1 MAEGWDWM
9 RVLTEPCPQCGT
21 EVSTVGLTDLPDAL
35 RAEAGHWETLL
46 AEVPAVELQWRPDD
60 GSWTALEYGCHCRDV
75 LSVMTERV
83 ARTLVEDA
91 PEYGWWDHEV
101 AAVDEHYNDQD
112 PVGVAGDLGANAEWM
127 GGTLSLVGGTE
138 WDRQGTRRGAE
149 PFTVA
154 GLARFTLHELA
165 HHRHDAESRLSRR
178 PGGTD

>member
-1 MAEGWDWM
+1 MAEAMDWT
-9 RVLTEPCPQCGT
+9 RVLVEPCPHCAAD
-21 EVSTVGLTDLPDAL
+21 VGAVAPVALPDAL
-35 RAEAGHWETLL
+35 RAEAALWEDVL
-46 AEVPAVELQWRPDD
+46 AGGDEDRLRARPED

-83 ARTLVEDA
+83 ARTLVEVN
-91 PEYGWWDHEV
+91 PEYGWWDHEASV
-101 AAVDEHYNDQD
+101 LDEHYNEQD

-127 GGTLSLVGGTE
+127 AGTLALVEGDE

-165 HHRHDAESRLSRR
+165 HHRQDAERCLR
-178 PGGTD
+178 